1 MPCERGGIV
10 CAVALATGLLIF
22 IKRVGMDVD
31 YPQQPLLAP
40 STGNLLLINDQD
52 VGQEAY
58 FCEGIPHRPS
68 GTA

>member
-10 CAVALATGLLIF
+10 CTVALATGLLIF

-40 STGNLLLINDQD
+40 STGNLLLINDQN
-52 VGQEAY
+52 VG
-58 FCEGIPHRPS
+58 
-68 GTA
+68 

>member
-40 STGNLLLINDQD
+40 STRHLLLINDQN

-58 FCEGIPHRPS
+58 LGEGVPHRPS